1 MTRTKMGL
9 MTAIALGMLLLAP
22 TLYAHERNDRG
33 QMWGGAM
40 MGHGMWGGPMP
51 GMMGMTRQ
59 PGPAIEMMET
69 CQQMMRVWLEQRRM
83 EPSTP
88 GPVPDDGG

>member
-1 MTRTKMGL
+1 MTRAKTGL
-9 MTAIALGMLLLAP
+9 MTAIAFGTLLLAP
-22 TLYAHERNDRG
+22 TLYAHERVDRG

-51 GMMGMTRQ
+51 GMMGMMRE
-59 PGPAIEMMET
+59 PGTANEMMET
-69 CQQMMRVWLEQRRM
+69 CQQMMRVWLEQRPV

-88 GPVPDDGG
+88 GTVPDHGG